1 MRNLLGRLHAR
12 DETELGRIASFWRV
26 PLSGGNRHLSV
37 GALYR
42 AMTDIRTVRATWD
55 RLSPGQQEMVR
66 VLAVVDD
73 ARAAPTLP
81 ELAGWL
87 ELPVAEA
94 RELAVQLYRSGMLA
108 REGDD
113 QPLPVGAEPRLFLP
127 RELALLFRRLLDDID
142 AGDMSQIPL
151 PALLERLD
159 DAEIET
165 AATRWGLNVVPSTR
179 NRDDLGRRLL
189 RQIGTPGGVERVVS
203 KLSTNAAR
211 VWREVLAGG
220 DGAPVRLDAVAAAA
234 GLAGDEVR
242 TIQRWRAALDELES
256 ALLVWHT
263 YGPDQAGW
271 LFVPAEIRSPKPP
284 APVELP
290 PLRPV
295 LPPDGD
301 EPAWRHPHAL
311 AWDFLTLLRDL
322 SDPELPP
329 WPASGDL
336 PRNRLR
342 RLNHRFWI
350 RGRELPPA
358 GYVECLLALARAEG
372 VLTADEEADELRV
385 TPAVRGWRERSFP
398 AQTERLRWW
407 WMASA
412 DWIEGATRGEME
424 IWGVDWPSARRNL
437 AAALSDPAIGLELD
451 TWYELDSVADR
462 IATHLPGMLGTS
474 FTAATAR
481 RGAPERDDPAARLAT
496 IAGVICIEL
505 ETMFAWLGLVEV
517 RVTPAQPRSLRLLP
531 PAMMAASRVGP
542 GAVDL
547 AGEIVP
553 PLVVSPTGAIE
564 LRDPIP
570 LRVWSLSAFADLELL
585 GQPCLYRLSAASMRR
600 ALAAGFDLEQVT
612 AFLTRQSGAPLPDDV
627 ATQLAVWTTGYRRV
641 RVQPAL
647 VLAPDDPATLA
658 PLRELAQTAGWSVL
672 PLDRDSLVLRRAADA
687 SAAGEAEL
695 VELLRANGFAPLVR
709 SAQPGQ
715 S

>member
-12 DETELGRIASFWRV
+12 DETELGRIAAFWRV

-42 AMTDIRTVRATWD
+42 AMTDIRTVRATWEL
-55 RLSPGQQEMVR
+55 LSPGQQEMVR
-66 VLAVVDD
+66 LLAVVED

-94 RELAVQLYRSGMLA
+94 RELAVQLYRSGILA

-113 QPLPVGAEPRLFLP
+113 QPLPVGAEPKLFLP

-142 AGDMSQIPL
+142 AGNMSAVPL

-159 DAEIET
+159 DAEIE
-165 AATRWGLNVVPSTR
+165 AATTRWGLKVVPGTR

-189 RQIGTPGGVERVVS
+189 RQIGTPGGVERVVG
-203 KLSTNAAR
+203 KLSSNAVK
-211 VWREVLAGG
+211 VWREVLTGA
-220 DGAPVRLDAVAAAA
+220 DGAPVRLEAVAAAA

-242 TIQRWRAALDELES
+242 TVQRWRAALDELES

-263 YGPDQAGW
+263 YGPESGGW
-271 LFVPAEIRSPKPP
+271 LFIPAEIRSPKPP
-284 APVELP
+284 TPAELP
-290 PLRPV
+290 PLRSV

-301 EPAWRHPHAL
+301 AVDWRHPAAL
-311 AWDFLTLLRDL
+311 AWDFLTLLREL

-329 WPASGDL
+329 WPATGDQ
-336 PRNRLR
+336 PRGRLR

-350 RGRELPPA
+350 RGREQPPA
-358 GYVECLLALARAEG
+358 GYVDCLLALARAEG
-372 VLTADEEADELRV
+372 VLTADDEANELRV

-412 DWIEGATRGEME
+412 HWIEGATRGEME
-424 IWGVDWPSARRNL
+424 IWGVDWPTARRNL
-437 AAALSDPAIGLELD
+437 VAALIDPAVGLELE
-451 TWYELDSVADR
+451 TWYELDSAAAR
-462 IATHLPGMLGTS
+462 IAAHLPGMLGTS

-496 IAGVICIEL
+496 IAEVIGIEL

-517 RVTPAQPRSLRLLP
+517 RATPSQPRSVRLLP
-531 PAMMAASRVGP
+531 AATAVANRAGP
-542 GAVDL
+542 PAVDL
-547 AGEIVP
+547 GGGVVP
-553 PLVVSPTGAIE
+553 ALVVSPTGAIE

-570 LRVWSLSAFADLELL
+570 LRVWSLTAFADLEVL
-585 GQPCLYRLSAASMRR
+585 GQPSLYRLSAASMRR
-600 ALAAGFDLEQVT
+600 ALAAGFDLGQVT
-612 AFLTRQSGAPLPDDV
+612 AFLTRQSGAPLPDEV
-627 ATQLAVWTTGYRRV
+627 AAQLAVWTTGYRRV

-647 VLAPDDPATLA
+647 ILTPDDPAAIPPLGDLA
-658 PLRELAQTAGWSVL
+658 KAAGWSVL
-672 PLDRDSLVLRRAADA
+672 PLGQDALILRRTSDAD
-687 SAAGEAEL
+687 AAGE
-695 VELLRANGFAPLVR
+695 VEMVDLLRANGYAPLVR
-709 SAQPGQ
+709 AAPPG
-715 S
+715 SS

>member
-42 AMTDIRTVRATWD
+42 AMTDIRTVRATWE
-55 RLSPGQQEMVR
+55 LLTSGQQEMVR
-66 VLAVVDD
+66 WLALVED
-73 ARAAPTLP
+73 ANAAPTLP

-87 ELPVAEA
+87 EMPVAEA
-94 RELAVQLYRSGMLA
+94 RELAVQLYRSGLLA

-113 QPLPVGAEPRLFLP
+113 QPLPIGAEPRLFLP

-142 AGDMSQIPL
+142 AGDMSDVPL

-165 AATRWGLNVVPSTR
+165 AATKWGLKVVPGTR

-203 KLSTNAAR
+203 KLPATAAR
-211 VWREVLAGG
+211 VWREVLTAT
-220 DGAPVRLDAVAAAA
+220 DDAPVRLDAVAAAS

-242 TIQRWRAALDELES
+242 AVQRWRAALDELES

-263 YGPDQAGW
+263 YGPDNAGR
-271 LFVPAEIRSPKPP
+271 LFIPTEIRSPKPP
-284 APVELP
+284 TPAELP

-295 LPPDGD
+295 LPPDD
-301 EPAWRHPHAL
+301 DVAVWRHPDAL
-311 AWDFLTLLRDL
+311 AWDFLTLLREL

-329 WPASGDL
+329 WPVTGDQ
-336 PRNRLR
+336 PRSRLR
-342 RLNHRFWI
+342 RLNHRFWL
-350 RGRELPPA
+350 RGREQPPA
-358 GYVECLLALARAEG
+358 GYVDCLLALARAEG
-372 VLTADEEADELRV
+372 VLTADDEANELRV

-407 WMASA
+407 WLASA
-412 DWIEGATRGEME
+412 QWLEGANRGEME
-424 IWGVDWPSARRNL
+424 IWGVDWPTARRHL
-437 AAALSDPAIGLELD
+437 AAALVDPALGLEPD
-451 TWYELDSVADR
+451 TWYELDSVSNR
-462 IATHLPGMLGTS
+462 IAAHLPGLLGTS

-481 RGAPERDDPAARLAT
+481 RGAPERDDPSARLAT
-496 IAGVICIEL
+496 IAEVIGIEL

-517 RVTPAQPRSLRLLP
+517 RATASQPRSLRLLP
-531 PAMMAASRVGP
+531 AANRTSPGPA
-542 GAVDL
+542 AVDV
-547 AGEIVP
+547 GGGVVP
-553 PLVVSPTGAIE
+553 ALVVSSTGAIE

-570 LRVWSLSAFADLELL
+570 LRVWSLSAFADLEVL
-585 GQPCLYRLSAASMRR
+585 GQPGLYRLSATSMRR
-600 ALAAGFDLEQVT
+600 ALAAGFDLKQVT
-612 AFLTRQSGAPLPDDV
+612 AFLTRQSGAPLPDEV

-647 VLAPDDPATLA
+647 ILTPDDPGAVA
-658 PLRELAQTAGWSVL
+658 PLRELAEAAGWSVL
-672 PLDRDSLVLRRAADA
+672 PLEQDSIILRRTTDADA
-687 SAAGEAEL
+687 VGEAEM
-695 VELLRANGFAPLVR
+695 VELLRANGYAPLVR
-709 SAQPGQ
+709 SAQPG
-715 S
+715 